1 MPIIA
6 ISSLDT
12 PQLRIYSALTE
23 TQLRSRLDP
32 ANAIFIAESPK
43 VINTALSAG
52 MQPLSLLCEERHIT
66 GDAADIIARHPQM
79 PVYTGQ
85 RIFPVGGGKMSR
97 V

>member
-43 VINTALSAG
+43 VINTAL
-52 MQPLSLLCEERHIT
+52 
-66 GDAADIIARHPQM
+66 
-79 PVYTGQ
+79 
-85 RIFPVGGGKMSR
+85 
-97 V
+97 